1 MSIQLRSYAKI
12 NWTLD
17 VLFRREDGYHELRTI
32 YQTISLYD
40 CIGLTITSGEIEIT
54 CNDPRVPCD
63 ETNLAHRAAVML
75 RQAAGIEAGVR
86 IEIDKR
92 IPVAGGLGG
101 GSSNA
106 AAVLLGLA
114 RLWQVEVDQSR
125 IIEIAMALGSD
136 VPFFLVGGTALGIG
150 GGEEVY
156 PIEQVACDGLV
167 LTNPGFAVST
177 AAAYSKLSRLTR
189 QEAVRI
195 IPLSLLAAKGIR
207 ELPLAAGND
216 LEEVVEAAYPEI
228 AEVKRRLLSL
238 GARGALMS
246 GSGATVFGVFDNL
259 QTAEEA
265 RDQVRAAGWWAEAV
279 RTINRREYAESIFE
293 RAI

>member
-1 MSIQLRSYAKI
+1 M
-12 NWTLD
+12 
-17 VLFRREDGYHELRTI
+17 FRE
-32 YQTISLYD
+32 
-40 CIGLTITSGEIEIT
+40 
-54 CNDPRVPCD
+54 
-63 ETNLAHRAAVML
+63 
-75 RQAAGIEAGVR
+75 AAGTDAGVR
-86 IEIDKR
+86 IEIEKR
-92 IPVAGGLGG
+92 IPVAAGLGG

-114 RLWQVEVDQSR
+114 RLWQIEVDDCR
-125 IIEIAMALGSD
+125 IIEISMALGSD

-150 GGEEVY
+150 RGEEVY
-156 PIEQVACDGLV
+156 SIEQVACDNLV
-167 LTNPGFAVST
+167 LANPGFAVST
-177 AAAYSKLSRLTR
+177 PAAYSKLSRLTR

-195 IPLSLLAAKGIR
+195 IPLTLLAAKGIR

-259 QTAEEA
+259 QTAEKA

-279 RTINRREYAESIFE
+279 RTVNRREYAESIFE
-293 RAI
+293 TAI